1 MDLHNHDLGTVLA
14 VDDTPGNLRVLV
26 EALSAANLEVLVATD
41 GLSAIDTAKYSKPD
55 LILLDVLM
63 PGIDGYETCERL
75 KRDEATARIPII
87 FMTALCETEEKVR
100 AFEVGA
106 VDYITKPFEQAEL
119 LARVNTHLTISRLR
133 QDLEKRNRELQDL
146 NRLKNEFMGMAAH
159 DVRNPLASVLACAE
173 LIETVIDVSPPEKT
187 KMLIGQISTSA
198 RRINAI
204 ITNLLDVNAIDS
216 GERRLHLTPADFQP
230 IVERVVDQ
238 NSHKARSKEIEI
250 VLEPSP
256 APLAGIIDETAAE
269 QVLDNLVSNAV
280 KYSPPGTRVTVR
292 VLSGEDCVAVAVQDQ
307 GPGISEED
315 QAKMYGKFCRLTP
328 KPTAGEP
335 TTGLGLWIV
344 KELTESMKGRIMCES
359 ELGKGTTFT
368 VLWPKATT
376 PALHAD
382 VAGETR

>member
-1 MDLHNHDLGTVLA
+1 MVPHNHDLGTVLA

-26 EALSAANLEVLVATD
+26 EALSAAGMEVLVATD
-41 GLSAIDTAKYSKPD
+41 GVSAIETARYSKPD

-63 PGIDGYETCERL
+63 PGIDGYETCARL
-75 KRDEATARIPII
+75 KREDSTVQIPII

-133 QDLEKRNRELQDL
+133 QDLEKRNRELEDL

-173 LIETVIDVSPPEKT
+173 LIETIVDVSPPEKT

-216 GERRLHLTPADFQP
+216 GQRRLQLASHEFQP
-230 IVERVVDQ
+230 IVERVVEQ
-238 NSHKARSKEIEI
+238 NRHKARAKEIDI
-250 VLEPSP
+250 VLEPGT
-256 APLAGIIDETAAE
+256 ATLAGIVDETAAE

-280 KYSPPGTRVTVR
+280 KYSPAGTRVTVR
-292 VLSGEDCVAVAVQDQ
+292 LLSGEDCIAVAVQDQ
-307 GPGISEED
+307 GPGISEAD

-344 KELTESMKGRIMCES
+344 KELTESMHGRIMCES

-368 VLWPKATT
+368 VLWPKAATAV
-376 PALHAD
+376 P
-382 VAGETR
+382 VA

>member
-1 MDLHNHDLGTVLA
+1 MDPRNTPLGTVLA

-26 EALSAANLEVLVATD
+26 EALSAAGLEVLVATD
-41 GLSAIDTAKYSKPD
+41 GLAAIETARYSHPD

-63 PGIDGYETCERL
+63 PGIDGYETCARL
-75 KRDEATARIPII
+75 KQDAQTAQTPII

-106 VDYITKPFEQAEL
+106 IDYITKPFEQAEL
-119 LARVNTHLTISRLR
+119 LARVNTHLTISRLQ
-133 QDLEKRNRELQDL
+133 QDLEKRNRELEDL

-173 LIETVIDVSPPEKT
+173 LIETIVDTSPPAKT
-187 KMLIGQISTSA
+187 KMLIGQISMSA

-216 GERRLHLTPADFQP
+216 GQRRLQLAPCAVQP
-230 IVERVVDQ
+230 VVERVVGQ
-238 NSHKARSKEIEI
+238 NSHKARAKDIEL
-250 VLEPSP
+250 VLEPSD
-256 APLAGIIDETAAE
+256 APLTGVVDETAAE

-280 KYSPPGTRVTVR
+280 KYSPSGTRVTVR
-292 VLSGEDCVAVAVQDQ
+292 LLSGEDCVAVAVQDQ
-307 GPGISEED
+307 GPGIPVED
-315 QAKMYGKFCRLTP
+315 QEKMYGKFCRLTP

-335 TTGLGLWIV
+335 STGLGLWIV

-359 ELGKGTTFT
+359 EVGKGTTFT
-368 VLWPKATT
+368 VLWPKA
-376 PALHAD
+376 AAS
-382 VAGETR
+382 A

>member
-1 MDLHNHDLGTVLA
+1 MDPHNPTLGTVLA

-26 EALSAANLEVLVATD
+26 EALSAAGLEVLVATD
-41 GLSAIDTAKYSKPD
+41 GVSAIETARYSRPD

-63 PGIDGYETCERL
+63 PGIDGYETCARL
-75 KRDEATARIPII
+75 KQEETTAQTPII

-133 QDLEKRNRELQDL
+133 QDLEKRNRELEDL

-173 LIETVIDVSPPEKT
+173 LIETVADSMPPAKI
-187 KMLIGQISTSA
+187 KALIGQISTSS

-216 GERRLHLTPADFQP
+216 GQRRLQLAACEFQP
-230 IVERVVDQ
+230 IVERVVEQ
-238 NSHKARSKEIEI
+238 NRHKARAKEIEI
-250 VLEPSP
+250 AFENGTG
-256 APLAGIIDETAAE
+256 PLTGVIDETAAE
-269 QVLDNLVSNAV
+269 QVLDNLISNAV
-280 KYSPPGTRVTVR
+280 KYSPSGTCVTVR
-292 VLSGEDCVAVAVQDQ
+292 VLAGEDCVAVAVQDQ
-307 GPGISEED
+307 GPGISPED
-315 QAKMYGKFCRLTP
+315 QARMYGKFCRLTP

-344 KELTESMKGRIMCES
+344 KELTESMKGRIICES
-359 ELGKGTTFT
+359 AVGSGTTFT
-368 VLWPKATT
+368 VLWPKA
-376 PALHAD
+376 ASA
-382 VAGETR
+382 VSAA

>member
-1 MDLHNHDLGTVLA
+1 MDPRNTPLGTVLA

-26 EALSAANLEVLVATD
+26 EALSAAGLEVLVATD
-41 GLSAIDTAKYSKPD
+41 GLSAIETARYSRPD

-63 PGIDGYETCERL
+63 PGIDGYETCARL
-75 KRDEATARIPII
+75 KQDALTAATPII

-106 VDYITKPFEQAEL
+106 IDYITKPFEQAEL

-133 QDLEKRNRELQDL
+133 QDLEKRNRELEDL

-173 LIETVIDVSPPEKT
+173 LIETIIDTSPPAKT
-187 KMLIGQISTSA
+187 KMLIGQISMSA

-216 GERRLHLTPADFQP
+216 GQRRLQLATCPIDP
-230 IVERVVDQ
+230 IVERVVGQ
-238 NSHKARSKEIEI
+238 NSHKARSKEIE
-250 VLEPSP
+250 LDFEP
-256 APLAGIIDETAAE
+256 AGTPLAGIVDETAAE
-269 QVLDNLVSNAV
+269 QVLDNILSNAV
-280 KYSPPGTRVTVR
+280 KYSPSGTRVTVR
-292 VLSGEDCVAVAVQDQ
+292 LLPGEDCVAVSVKDQ
-307 GPGISEED
+307 GPGLSVED
-315 QAKMYGKFCRLTP
+315 QERMYGKFCRLTP

-344 KELTESMKGRIMCES
+344 KELTESMHGRIMCES

-368 VLWPKATT
+368 VLWPKA
-376 PALHAD
+376 AAS
-382 VAGETR
+382 A

>member
-1 MDLHNHDLGTVLA
+1 MDPRNPTLGTVLA
-14 VDDTPGNLRVLV
+14 VDDTPANLRVLV
-26 EALSAANLEVLVATD
+26 DALSAAGLEVLVATD
-41 GLSAIDTAKYSKPD
+41 GLSAIETTRYSKPD

-63 PGIDGYETCERL
+63 PGIDGYETCARL
-75 KRDEATARIPII
+75 KQDEATAQTPII

-133 QDLEKRNRELQDL
+133 QDLEKRNHELEDL

-173 LIETVIDVSPPEKT
+173 LIETIVDVSPPEKT
-187 KMLIGQISTSA
+187 KLLIGQISTSA

-216 GERRLHLTPADFQP
+216 GQRRLQLAPCDFSP
-230 IVERVVDQ
+230 LVDRVVQQ
-238 NSHKARSKEIEI
+238 NSHKAREKEIEL
-250 VLEPSP
+250 VMDNGV
-256 APLAGIIDETAAE
+256 APLHGLVDENAAE
-269 QVLDNLVSNAV
+269 QVLDNLISNAV
-280 KYSPPGTRVTVR
+280 KYSPSGTRVTVR
-292 VLSGEDCVAVAVQDQ
+292 LLAGEDCVAVAIEDE

-315 QAKMYGKFCRLTP
+315 QSRMYGKFCRLTA

-335 TTGLGLWIV
+335 STGLGLWIV

-359 ELGKGTTFT
+359 AVGKGTTFT
-368 VLWPKATT
+368 VLWPKAAAT
-376 PALHAD
+376 AA
-382 VAGETR
+382 V